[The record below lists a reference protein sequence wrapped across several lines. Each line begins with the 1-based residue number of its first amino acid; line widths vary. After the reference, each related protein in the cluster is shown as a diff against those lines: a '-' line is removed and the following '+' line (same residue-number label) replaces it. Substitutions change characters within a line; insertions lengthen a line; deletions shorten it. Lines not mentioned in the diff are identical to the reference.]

1 MTKDNFEEATR
12 RAILKGAAA
21 TLGVGIAGSA
31 AGHPGEDGKHQAN
44 DGAHE
49 IHRHD
54 RSKNAELVGYHSI
67 GDIGSESTSGEADE
81 AMHGMVTDIWI
92 EGDLGFLAIQ
102 SSSAPTG
109 NRGVAILDVSPYTR
123 AESRSELDDAEMTV
137 LSFIG
142 NESEAGTANDVKVSN
157 DQQILA
163 YSKQSIG
170 ALYGEPA
177 SVSTDTQSAPGA
189 EPQGVIVYDI
199 SDPENPEYIGSAT
212 GPNVGFHNCFV
223 HQIGGDYYVFGIQ
236 GAIPGS
242 AAVHV
247 YRVTAAGLELID
259 IWGGDDLPAT
269 SLGTEGVNYYCHDFY
284 AHDDPVSG
292 KPLGFIA
299 YWNYGGVVL
308 DLSNP
313 EDIGALGRGLGVGD
327 VPDEDQVPRV
337 HYVQPAPA
345 EIGGKR
351 LLIGGQEHGGQT
363 NEISGLI
370 AAWDIDEMIETG
382 REEFTKV
389 EPLATY
395 TLYDKVTYDG
405 YAFSPHNNDVVV
417 NGDDAWI
424 TQSHYHAGIRFL
436 KIQPP
441 SQGDTDGWH
450 IAGRRVRST
459 DGNPIRQE
467 TTTNDNG
474 EEELVQEFETNAN
487 GVFTSGF
494 ENASLE
500 EETQAYYSAH
510 IEVPDE
516 TKTDDNVTPNFW
528 SARSLN
534 GVTFGGNQHSGLYA
548 VAADPIEV
556 GTRTAADVDVTRVDD
571 ASVFT
576 SGQTNRIDYSVRT
589 NEDVKIRDRLPSGW
603 EVTGGDAT
611 TTYDTGDGLVVEFD
625 ETVTARSGS
634 RSVFVTVDGTAD
646 EQVGPVQFSAEADPS
661 RGGKDWETLADS
673 VETLFVAPVS
683 T

>member
-31 AGHPGEDGKHQAN
+31 AGHPSEDGKHQAN

-54 RSKNAELVGYHSI
+54 RSESAELVGYHSL

-81 AMHGMVTDIWI
+81 AMHGMVTDVWV

-123 AESRSELDDAEMTV
+123 AESRGELDDAEMTV

-170 ALYGEPA
+170 ADYGEPA
-177 SVSTDTQSAPGA
+177 SASTDTHSAPGA
-189 EPQGVIVYDI
+189 EPQGVIAYDI

-247 YRVTAAGLELID
+247 YRVTEAGLELID
-259 IWGGDDLPAT
+259 IWGGDDLPVT
-269 SLGTEGVNYYCHDFY
+269 SLGTEGASFYCHDFY

-299 YWNYGGVVL
+299 YWDYGGVVL
-308 DLSNP
+308 DLSDPRN
-313 EDIGALGRGLGVGD
+313 ITALGRGTG
-327 VPDEDQVPRV
+327 VPRT

-345 EIGGKR
+345 EVGGKR
-351 LLIGGQEHGGQT
+351 LLIGGQEHRDQT
-363 NEISGLI
+363 NDISGII
-370 AAWDIDEMIETG
+370 AAWDVDAIVEDDG
-382 REEFTKV
+382 FTEV
-389 EPLATY
+389 DPLAEY
-395 TLYDKVTYDG
+395 TLYDKVTYEG

-417 NGDDAWI
+417 DGDDAWI

-441 SQGDTDGWH
+441 GEGEVNAGDWH
-450 IAGRRVRST
+450 IAGRRVRSS
-459 DGNPIRQE
+459 DGDPIRQE
-467 TTTNDNG
+467 TADLDGDG
-474 EEELVQEFETNAN
+474 EEEFVQEFETDAN

-494 ENASLE
+494 ENAFLE
-500 EETQAYYSAH
+500 EEAQAYYSAH

-548 VAADPIEV
+548 VAADPMEV
-556 GTRTAADVDVTRVDD
+556 GTRTAADVAVTRTDD
-571 ASVFT
+571 GSVFT
-576 SGQTNRIDYSVRT
+576 AGQTDRIDYSVRT
-589 NEDVKIRDRLPSGW
+589 NEDVKIRDRLPSDW
-603 EVTGGDAT
+603 EVVGGDAV
-611 TTYDTGDGLVVEFD
+611 TTYDTGDGLTVEFD
-625 ETVTARSGS
+625 KPVTGRSGS
-634 RSVFVTVDGTAD
+634 RTLFVTVNGAAN
-646 EQVGPVQFSAEADPS
+646 EQVGPVQFSAEDDPS
-661 RGGKDWETLADS
+661 KGGKDWETLADS

>member
-1 MTKDNFEEATR
+1 MTKDNLEEATR

-142 NESEAGTANDVKVSN
+142 NESEVGTANDAKVSN

-170 ALYGEPA
+170 TRYGEPA
-177 SVSTDTQSAPGA
+177 SASTDTQSAPGA

-259 IWGGDDLPAT
+259 IWGGDDLPVT
-269 SLGTEGVNYYCHDFY
+269 SLGTEGASFYCHDFY

-308 DLSNP
+308 DLSDP
-313 EDIGALGRGLGVGD
+313 EDITALGRGKG
-327 VPDEDQVPRV
+327 VPRT

-345 EIGGKR
+345 EVGGKR
-351 LLIGGQEHGGQT
+351 LLIGGQEHGEQT
-363 NEISGLI
+363 NNISGII
-370 AAWDIDEMIETG
+370 AAWDVDAIVESDG
-382 REEFTKV
+382 FTEV
-389 EPLATY
+389 NPLAEY
-395 TLYDKVTYDG
+395 KLYNKVTYDG

-441 SQGDTDGWH
+441 NQGDTDEWH
-450 IAGRRVRST
+450 IAGRRVRSI
-459 DGNPIRQE
+459 DGSAIKQE
-467 TTTNDNG
+467 TADLDGDG
-474 EEELVQEFETNAN
+474 EEELVQEFETDAN

-494 ENASLE
+494 ENAFLE
-500 EETQAYYSAH
+500 EE
-510 IEVPDE
+510 
-516 TKTDDNVTPNFW
+516 
-528 SARSLN
+528 
-534 GVTFGGNQHSGLYA
+534 G
-548 VAADPIEV
+548 
-556 GTRTAADVDVTRVDD
+556 
-571 ASVFT
+571 
-576 SGQTNRIDYSVRT
+576 
-589 NEDVKIRDRLPSGW
+589 
-603 EVTGGDAT
+603 
-611 TTYDTGDGLVVEFD
+611 
-625 ETVTARSGS
+625 
-634 RSVFVTVDGTAD
+634 
-646 EQVGPVQFSAEADPS
+646 
-661 RGGKDWETLADS
+661 
-673 VETLFVAPVS
+673 
-683 T
+683 